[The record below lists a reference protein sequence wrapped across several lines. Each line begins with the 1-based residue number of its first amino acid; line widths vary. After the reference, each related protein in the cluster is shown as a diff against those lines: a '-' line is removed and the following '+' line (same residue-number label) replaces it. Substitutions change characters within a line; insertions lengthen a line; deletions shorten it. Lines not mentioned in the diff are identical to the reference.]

1 MANRTGNYCAFY
13 VAEPFNQYNLGAN
26 AAKDFCYYNLLKAWK
41 TADSSFPFVDSH
53 NKTYSVRAF
62 FVPDAVI
69 VGAFHYE
76 FVSARRDIG
85 IIGGTAVA
93 YFIPVMVEA
102 FQLVGILVLVVE
114 DIIQCAIFDG
124 DIGLIVFQYDF
135 LLGGDVLFQDVAFI
149 AGLYEAVVDMQFVED
164 DGRDIRIGDDVVGI
178 EQCEA
183 VVSGKEDAVAR

>member
-1 MANRTGNYCAFY
+1 
-13 VAEPFNQYNLGAN
+13 
-26 AAKDFCYYNLLKAWK
+26 
-41 TADSSFPFVDSH
+41 
-53 NKTYSVRAF
+53 
-62 FVPDAVI
+62 
-69 VGAFHYE
+69 
-76 FVSARRDIG
+76 
-85 IIGGTAVA
+85 
-93 YFIPVMVEA
+93 MVEA

-114 DIIQCAIFDG
+114 DIIQCALFDG

>member
-1 MANRTGNYCAFY
+1 
-13 VAEPFNQYNLGAN
+13 
-26 AAKDFCYYNLLKAWK
+26 
-41 TADSSFPFVDSH
+41 
-53 NKTYSVRAF
+53 
-62 FVPDAVI
+62 
-69 VGAFHYE
+69 
-76 FVSARRDIG
+76 
-85 IIGGTAVA
+85 
-93 YFIPVMVEA
+93 MVEA

-124 DIGLIVFQYDF
+124 DIVFQYDF

>member
-1 MANRTGNYCAFY
+1 
-13 VAEPFNQYNLGAN
+13 
-26 AAKDFCYYNLLKAWK
+26 
-41 TADSSFPFVDSH
+41 
-53 NKTYSVRAF
+53 
-62 FVPDAVI
+62 
-69 VGAFHYE
+69 
-76 FVSARRDIG
+76 
-85 IIGGTAVA
+85 
-93 YFIPVMVEA
+93 MVEA

-135 LLGGDVLFQDVAFI
+135 LLGGDVLFGMSPSSPACI
-149 AGLYEAVVDMQFVED
+149 EAVVDMQFVED